1 MHAHTFFTKSIMIIM
16 QDFLFSFFCQA
27 NIRQGKMQRKSLIG
41 KLSASSKYIYRS
53 ERKKIWFPTKREKNI
68 AGIIMSSNWQI
79 GVR

>member
-1 MHAHTFFTKSIMIIM
+1 MIIM

-53 ERKKIWFPTKREKNI
+53 ERKKFGFQQKEKKI
-68 AGIIMSSNWQI
+68 
-79 GVR
+79 